1 MDSEWKIRV
10 CYERADLEMQLLKL
24 TAFISSEG
32 FNKLEHRDRELL
44 WEQLD
49 IMKAYR
55 KVLGKRILRF
65 GI

>member
-24 TAFISSEG
+24 TAFISGEG

-55 KVLGKRILRF
+55 KVLTKRIRRF

>member
-55 KVLGKRILRF
+55 KELTKRIRRF

>member
-55 KVLGKRILRF
+55 KVLTKRIRRF